1 MDNLPKQDLRKEMLE
16 KRSSLTAEYKK
27 EAAEKIAAYIADV
40 INTKNADRVLVLS
53 FAAYNNE
60 PDTELICDIITDMC
74 EYSIDFAYPKV
85 SDNNEDMEFY
95 LSDYTELVVGYKGIR
110 EPDSENAEHID
121 APLIAEEYDYI
132 LILLPGL
139 AFDKRGYRAGYGGG
153 FYDRFLAR
161 AKDLDCDSIGICYDF
176 QYLPEDNICTDE
188 YDMACDYIV
197 TDERIV
203 KGEIL

>member
-53 FAAYNNE
+53 FASYNNE

-161 AKDLDCDSIGICYDF
+161 AKHLDYDSIGICYDF

>member
-85 SDNNEDMEFY
+85 YSKELLNKNEVK
-95 LSDYTELVVGYKGIR
+95 L
-110 EPDSENAEHID
+110 HI
-121 APLIAEEYDYI
+121 INEEKF
-132 LILLPGL
+132 
-139 AFDKRGYRAGYGGG
+139 A
-153 FYDRFLAR
+153 
-161 AKDLDCDSIGICYDF
+161 
-176 QYLPEDNICTDE
+176 T
-188 YDMACDYIV
+188 
-197 TDERIV
+197 
-203 KGEIL
+203 